1 MTPQQLYIIER
12 AIEAAPTMYECTY
25 CHHVRPDGIHPC
37 DCGRGERI
45 VDPMKVWE
53 KVQKELAK

>member
-12 AIEAAPTMYECTY
+12 TIEAAPTMYECNY
-25 CHHVRPDGIHPC
+25 CRHVRPDGIQPC
-37 DCGRGERI
+37 DCGRGETA

-53 KVQKELAK
+53 KVRKELAK